1 MKKIIISIASF
12 LILAS
17 CTEKIDMET
26 GTTFIRLAVSGQIT
40 TDTTAHKIWLKKT
53 TNVEDTMPAPRVSGA
68 NLIITDDASHT
79 FVLTESNTEPGLY
92 LTDPTVFGLPGHT
105 YTLHISNVDING
117 DGTMETYEASDKMNP
132 VPPLDSIK
140 LERIDDWEATAIK
153 VWATDPATTEFYLC
167 KYDVNDTLLTDT
179 ITEVFLTDDILFNG
193 NTTNG
198 IRSQYLEDEYDDEI
212 LNPGDVVTFE
222 INSVS
227 EEYFTYL
234 YKLQTEVFPK
244 VPLFSGP
251 PANVSTNVKNIGSNG
266 PPAVGFFSAYSLE
279 RSSVV
284 YDPATIIVKN

>member
-153 VWATDPATTEFYLC
+153 VWATDPATTEFYLF
-167 KYDVNDTLLTDT
+167 KYYVNDTLLTDT